1 MNSNPLREEGMVET
15 SDATNS
21 AAVIQKM
28 QVEIKE
34 HKKEINEHKK
44 ETKEHKK
51 ETKEL
56 VKEHKKKIDSLKESM
71 ALLMKLSTHKNPH
84 GEVKEDHPSSDTAVS
99 SIKDAKTMHNK
110 SRLEQVKKCCRSS
123 PFF

>member
-44 ETKEHKK
+44 ETKE
-51 ETKEL
+51 L
-56 VKEHKKKIDSLKESM
+56 VKEHL
-71 ALLMKLSTHKNPH
+71 H
-84 GEVKEDHPSSDTAVS
+84 
-99 SIKDAKTMHNK
+99 
-110 SRLEQVKKCCRSS
+110 
-123 PFF
+123 